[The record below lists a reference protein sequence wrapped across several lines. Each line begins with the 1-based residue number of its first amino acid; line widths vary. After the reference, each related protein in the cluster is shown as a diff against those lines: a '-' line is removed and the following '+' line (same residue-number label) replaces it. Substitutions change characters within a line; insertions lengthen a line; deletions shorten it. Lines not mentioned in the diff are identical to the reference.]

1 MALENKDALAD
12 GTYEIASKLDSDY
25 VLDIES
31 ASLSNKANVHLLQA
45 NYTKSQS
52 FTVSHDSNG
61 FITITNGNSGKVLE
75 VSSDKAGKFTNVQQ
89 NDANGS
95 SRQKWVAIKKN
106 DGSYELVS
114 ALSRFYCLDLYAS
127 KTVDGNNVD
136 IYTRNDSEA
145 QNWFF
150 KKQENPRI
158 EIDQLASDNKSV
170 LTDGIYTIASAIDS
184 NYVLDMTASSLSN
197 GGNVQIYKSNQS
209 SAQGW
214 VVSHDSKGSGC

>member
-1 MALENKDALAD
+1 M
-12 GTYEIASKLDSDY
+12 
-25 VLDIES
+25 
-31 ASLSNKANVHLLQA
+31 
-45 NYTKSQS
+45 
-52 FTVSHDSNG
+52 
-61 FITITNGNSGKVLE
+61 
-75 VSSDKAGKFTNVQQ
+75 
-89 NDANGS
+89 
-95 SRQKWVAIKKN
+95 
-106 DGSYELVS
+106 VS

-127 KTVDGNNVD
+127 KTIDGNNVD

-214 VVSHDSKGSGC
+214 VVSHDSKGYVIITNENSGKVMEVAANKANKIIVM